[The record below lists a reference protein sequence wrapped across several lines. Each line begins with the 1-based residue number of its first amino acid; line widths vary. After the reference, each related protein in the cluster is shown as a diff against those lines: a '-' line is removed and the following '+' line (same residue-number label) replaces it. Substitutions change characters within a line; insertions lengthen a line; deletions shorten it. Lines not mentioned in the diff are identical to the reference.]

1 MELKLKYGIDNIVFG
16 MTEFDIVKILG
27 NPDKISKDDNEDV
40 FYQYNE
46 SKIRVTFLSDE
57 QGKLG
62 NISCANSK
70 LLFKGKKIIGSSVAE
85 VKSLFNEIEDWEIDR
100 YETFDSYYN
109 EEVNLTLNVE
119 YDEITYIDIFVPFND
134 SDEYEW
140 KK

>member
-134 SDEYEW
+134 SDEYDW